1 MSGKGA
7 TAAAPATATSP
18 VMTDTERI
26 AALESQVD
34 ELHGHVVAIEGEMTS
49 VRAALRA
56 AGYPVDD
63 PDGDEEE

>member
-1 MSGKGA
+1 MTKA
-7 TAAAPATATSP
+7 ATATQTTPPAAS
-18 VMTDTERI
+18 TETERI

-34 ELHGHVVAIEGEMTS
+34 ELHGQVVALQGELTA
-49 VRAALRA
+49 VRGGLRA

>member
-1 MSGKGA
+1 VITKA
-7 TAAAPATATSP
+7 ATATPARSSAAS
-18 VMTDTERI
+18 TETERI

-34 ELHGHVVAIEGEMTS
+34 ELHGQVVALGGEMTA